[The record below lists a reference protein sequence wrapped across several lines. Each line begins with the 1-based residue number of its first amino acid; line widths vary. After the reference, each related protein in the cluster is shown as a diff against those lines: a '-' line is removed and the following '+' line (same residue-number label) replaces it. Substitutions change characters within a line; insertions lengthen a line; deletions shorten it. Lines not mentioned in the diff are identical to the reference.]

1 MVRVQAIRRIF
12 CAQNRCPEFSFLNTP
27 NFYSIPALCLG
38 NTTPLP
44 RVWAAESSTQAWSC
58 VLSTQTI
65 TLHKTGKVPS
75 NFLARTT
82 IHNQAGTHLP
92 LQDGTSLTHQTT
104 TYNFFPDKATSP
116 SASTNTRQFKILLGH
131 LEILDFF
138 RCPILLQPLFRI
150 TSVITCGDE
159 LLVSAHSQQRSKDQT
174 DC

>member
-1 MVRVQAIRRIF
+1 MAPLLLRIHSTQQSYYIAPYVKWPVMDFLKAGKLRMVRVQAIRRIF

-65 TLHKTGKVPS
+65 TLHKPGKVPS

-116 SASTNTRQFKILLGH
+116 SASTNTR
-131 LEILDFF
+131 
-138 RCPILLQPLFRI
+138 
-150 TSVITCGDE
+150 
-159 LLVSAHSQQRSKDQT
+159 
-174 DC
+174 